1 MTGLVSVAR
10 RAVAVRHVIPSGCTT
25 PATAAAVGREASST
39 LGALVCCPRRSLS
52 TASPRGPRRAE
63 GSRRSCWLP
72 SSGREVAAQLAGASS
87 SRRSSSSSSSES
99 GGLAKPL
106 LKPMRSVLYTPG
118 SSRHLYKI
126 REIACDA
133 SLIDLE
139 DGVAPEAKDNA
150 RERVCSEVAKGGY
163 GRKAVVVRINSLDSP
178 WGEDDIREVAK
189 LTVDAVVIPKV
200 ESAADVKRVADLLR
214 HHGAKDTDLWCMIE
228 TPLGVTRANEI
239 ASAHETVSCLV
250 LGTSDLTRDLQAN
263 HTPDRTP
270 LLYSLSCCI
279 LAARTYGLR
288 CLDGVHLD
296 MTDAEGFER
305 ACRQGRDMG
314 MDGKTLI
321 HPSTVAVANWFFGP
335 NASEVEQ
342 AYRVV
347 EAHEEAAARGEGCA
361 VLDGSLVERLHA
373 ENARR
378 IIELH
383 ESIAALEAGHEAGT

>member
-1 MTGLVSVAR
+1 MTVLVSVAR
-10 RAVAVRHVIPSGCTT
+10 RVVAVRHVFPSSCTI
-25 PATAAAVGREASST
+25 PATTVGREASST
-39 LGALVCCPRRSLS
+39 FPTLVCCPRRSLS
-52 TASPRGPRRAE
+52 TVSPRGGPRRAE
-63 GSRRSCWLP
+63 GNRRNCWLP
-72 SSGREVAAQLAGASS
+72 STGREVAAQLGGASG
-87 SRRSSSSSSSES
+87 RSSSSSSGS

-228 TPLGVTRANEI
+228 TPLGVTRANE
-239 ASAHETVSCLV
+239 
-250 LGTSDLTRDLQAN
+250 
-263 HTPDRTP
+263 
-270 LLYSLSCCI
+270 
-279 LAARTYGLR
+279 
-288 CLDGVHLD
+288 
-296 MTDAEGFER
+296 
-305 ACRQGRDMG
+305 
-314 MDGKTLI
+314 
-321 HPSTVAVANWFFGP
+321 
-335 NASEVEQ
+335 
-342 AYRVV
+342 
-347 EAHEEAAARGEGCA
+347 
-361 VLDGSLVERLHA
+361 
-373 ENARR
+373 
-378 IIELH
+378 
-383 ESIAALEAGHEAGT
+383 